1 MRKIKEVL
9 RLKYSHE
16 LSERQIASSCGIGRA
31 TVAEYLMRA
40 RAAGLGWPLPVEL
53 DDATIEAKLFPHG
66 SGKAERVQPP
76 MPDCEQLHRELQSHK
91 HVTLQLLWQEYKEA
105 HPDGYQYSQ
114 FCEHYRRWEKKLDL
128 VLRGSHRAGEKM
140 FVDYAGQTV
149 PVIDRQTGEV
159 TQASVFVGVLGAS
172 NYTYA
177 DATMK
182 ADLES
187 WIGSHVRALEY
198 IGGSPEVL
206 IPDNLKDGVKSP
218 CRYEPDLNPTYQ
230 EMAAHYGVAVFQRE

>member
-9 RLKYSHE
+9 RLKYSHD
-16 LSERQIASSCGIGRA
+16 LSERQIARSCGISRS

-40 RAAGLGWPLPVEL
+40 RAAGLSWPLPGEL
-53 DDATIEAKLFPHG
+53 DEATIETKLFAHG
-66 SGKAERVQPP
+66 SGKGRAAKGQPP
-76 MPDCEQLHRELQSHK
+76 MPDCEHIHRELQSHK

-114 FCEHYRRWEKKLDL
+114 FCELYRRWEKKLDL

-159 TQASVFVGVLGAS
+159 TPASVFVGVLGAS

-177 DATMK
+177 EATLN

-198 IGGSPEVL
+198 IGGSP
-206 IPDNLKDGVKSP
+206 SP
-218 CRYEPDLNPTYQ
+218 ISMST
-230 EMAAHYGVAVFQRE
+230 GREQ